1 VEPNSRFF
9 AAIPGDLKFFPQSAD
24 SIKSSI
30 RSEALVDPRIFSQLP
45 FLSPDSGNGEEGV
58 NYLRRLK
65 GEAAEGTPTDA
76 TLNGGGKAPTDATSF
91 AWKELRQSP
100 RLRCSGSVRF
110 RTEGSDVTMWGT
122 LTDISLHGCYVE
134 MNTTFPIDTK
144 VDLVLKSFGIR
155 IEARGTVRTSYP
167 FLGMGIC
174 FGELEPGQEPQLKQ
188 LLDAL
193 TGRSGV
199 SNVESARENGMK
211 NYMKTVDLRAFLD
224 EMTEFFRKNQLL
236 SRDEFHKIAK
246 RVRRS

>member
-1 VEPNSRFF
+1 MDPH
-9 AAIPGDLKFFPQSAD
+9 IYPGQPGLPS
-24 SIKSSI
+24 
-30 RSEALVDPRIFSQLP
+30 DPS
-45 FLSPDSGNGEEGV
+45 NGDEGV

-65 GEAAEGTPTDA
+65 GEPAGGGPVDAAG
-76 TLNGGGKAPTDATSF
+76 NGGGKAPADATSF

-100 RLRCSGSVRF
+100 RLRCSGSVKF

-134 MNTTFPIDTK
+134 MNATFPVDTK

-155 IEARGTVRTSYP
+155 IQVQGTVRTSYP
-167 FLGMGIC
+167 FLGMGIG
-174 FGELEPGQEPQLKQ
+174 FAEIDPGQEPQLKQ

-193 TGRSGV
+193 IGRSV
-199 SNVESARENGMK
+199 ASNVESARENGMK

-246 RVRRS
+246 RVRRF

>member
-1 VEPNSRFF
+1 M
-9 AAIPGDLKFFPQSAD
+9 
-24 SIKSSI
+24 
-30 RSEALVDPRIFSQLP
+30 DPLIFSRLP
-45 FLSPDSGNGEEGV
+45 FVSPDSGNGEEGV

-65 GEAAEGTPTDA
+65 GEPAEGAPADA
-76 TLNGGGKAPTDATSF
+76 AGNGGGGAPTDATSF

-100 RLRCSGSVRF
+100 RLRCSGSVKF

-155 IEARGTVRTSYP
+155 IQVQGAVRTSYP
-167 FLGMGIC
+167 FLGMGIG
-174 FGELEPGQEPQLKQ
+174 FAEIDPGQEMQLKQ

-193 TGRSGV
+193 TGRSAV
-199 SNVESARENGMK
+199 SNSESAREDGTK
-211 NYMKTVDLRAFLD
+211 NYMGTVDLRAFLD

-246 RVRRS
+246 RVRRF

>member
-1 VEPNSRFF
+1 M
-9 AAIPGDLKFFPQSAD
+9 
-24 SIKSSI
+24 
-30 RSEALVDPRIFSQLP
+30 DPRIFSELP
-45 FLSPDSGNGEEGV
+45 FLPPDSSNGEEGV

-65 GEAAEGTPTDA
+65 GEAAESAPTDA
-76 TLNGGGKAPTDATSF
+76 SANGGGRAPTDATSF

-100 RLRCSGSVRF
+100 RLRCSGNVKF
-110 RTEGSDVTMWGT
+110 RTEGSDLPMWGT

-174 FGELEPGQEPQLKQ
+174 FAEIEPEQEVQLKQ

-193 TGRSGV
+193 TGRSAV
-199 SNVESARENGMK
+199 SNVESARENGIK
-211 NYMKTVDLRAFLD
+211 NYMGTADLRTFLD
-224 EMTEFFRKNQLL
+224 EITEFFRKNQLL